1 MITKIEQFPATNP
14 NPVLSVRKDG
24 TVLYSN
30 EAGEPLLHEWGV
42 RVGEKLPSSVRD
54 LVQRVIF
61 QNNLEKNEVKVGN
74 RVYLVSFH
82 PIPEEERVNVYGF
95 DISDQKELEE
105 KPQESEAQEKANLE
119 IANIID
125 SKVIQ
130 SLMND
135 FYRLAHIPMGLND
148 LKGNVL
154 VSVGWQEICTKFH
167 RVNPEACKHC
177 VESDINLSTGVA
189 PGEYK
194 LYKCKNGMWDVVT
207 PIMVEGQHVG
217 NIFSGQFFFDDGPI
231 DYEFFRL
238 QARKYGFNEEEY
250 TAALKKVPRLSREAV
265 DTSMTFFMTFANMIS
280 QLSYSN
286 IKLSQSLSEY
296 DGVVEALR
304 ESEKRERARSDEL
317 AVVLDAVP
325 AAVWITHDTQAL
337 QITGNRLSYEWIRLP
352 EGANISKFVPE
363 KERPET
369 YRMFK
374 DGVEIPLAD
383 MPVRMSAA
391 GKEVRDYEFD
401 LVYPDGTVRHLLG
414 NARPLRDEK
423 GKSHGSVSAFIDIT
437 ERKKAEEDIKKVH
450 ANLEKLVEERTTELK
465 KAYKSLKENEEGL
478 AEAQKMAHIGNWGWD
493 IATDKAYWSDEL
505 YHIFGRS
512 PQELTPT
519 YNEYLSYVHPDDRE
533 NADNAH
539 KKALN
544 GKPFSIDHRIILSS
558 GEERT
563 VHIQTE
569 VIFNEKH
576 LPIRLKG
583 IVQDITE
590 RKRAEEDTKTLASI
604 VESSQDAIITISLDG
619 NITNWNKGAAQIYGY
634 SAEEVLGKH
643 ISILAP
649 DNLKGEIKRLIDRIK
664 HKIMIKNYEIT
675 KLKKDGT
682 LINVS
687 LTLSPIFD
695 ASGRLTAVSVIARDI
710 TERIKAEKSMAKAE
724 DARKKEIHH
733 RIKNNLQV
741 ISSLL
746 DLQADKF
753 NDTKVVEAFRESQNR
768 VISMALIHEELYKE
782 ERTDTLN
789 FSDYL
794 KKLAENLFQTYR
806 VSSKNIH
813 LNLDLEENMLF
824 DMDIAVP
831 LGIIVNELVS
841 NSIKHAFMGRD
852 KGEILIKLHREES
865 KVRKTEGTKSTNFVL
880 SVLDNGIG
888 IPKNLEIEELDSL
901 GLQLVSSLVEQL
913 DGELGL
919 KRNNGTEFTIRFTVI
934 EKDDP
939 ESAAPQL
946 V

>member
-105 KPQESEAQEKANLE
+105 KPQESEAKEKANLE

-250 TAALKKVPRLSREAV
+250 IAALKKVPRLSREAV
-265 DTSMTFFMTFANMIS
+265 DTSMAFFMTFANMIS

-363 KERPET
+363 KEKPET

-664 HKIMIKNYEIT
+664 HKIMIKNYETT

-753 NDTKVVEAFRESQNR
+753 NDKKVVEAFRESQNR

-888 IPKNLEIEELDSL
+888 IPKNLEFEELDSL